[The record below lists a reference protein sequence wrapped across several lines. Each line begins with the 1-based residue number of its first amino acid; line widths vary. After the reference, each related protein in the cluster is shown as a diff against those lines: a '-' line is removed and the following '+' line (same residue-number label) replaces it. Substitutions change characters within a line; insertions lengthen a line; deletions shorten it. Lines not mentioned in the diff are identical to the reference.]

1 MATSKKDKK
10 IEKASTPTKEVVAK
24 KQETVVKEAPKK
36 EAPKK
41 PRATKKTPKFVLK
54 EVLILDGKECIF
66 VEKLKGKVVVR
77 FEDGT
82 FTSAKEEDF
91 TAKQ

>member
-1 MATSKKDKK
+1 MAAPKKDKK
-10 IEKASTPTKEVVAK
+10 LEKPSEEKKED
-24 KQETVVKEAPKK
+24 VKVKATPKK

-41 PRATKKTPKFVLK
+41 ASSPTKKMPSFVAK
-54 EVLILDGKECIF
+54 EVLILNGKECIF

-82 FTSAKEEDF
+82 YTSANEELF
-91 TAKQ
+91 SIK

>member
-1 MATSKKDKK
+1 MTSSKKDKK
-10 IEKASTPTKEVVAK
+10 VEKPSGEKKEDAK
-24 KQETVVKEAPKK
+24 VKAAPKK

-41 PRATKKTPKFVLK
+41 SSPTKKMPSFVAK
-54 EVLILDGKECIF
+54 EALILNGKECIF

-82 FTSAKEEDF
+82 YTSANEESF
-91 TAKQ
+91 TIK